1 MEITWL
7 GRSSFRLQSRG
18 ADIITD
24 PLGPESG
31 YGPAKSEADIVTL
44 SRRDIPS
51 IGFIDGVQG
60 NPKVLNAAGEYE
72 IQGTLVTA
80 IRCDLKKGGS
90 TTVFTFELD
99 DMKVTHLGLPDSVPS
114 DAITEVVVDSDI
126 LLLPVG
132 SGDSLEAKEAWDY
145 AQRLEC
151 KVVIPMNY
159 KTEREWEFLETVDAF
174 LAEVGT
180 HPEGKQKLSVVR
192 SKLPLDLSVELLEP
206 R

>member
-7 GRSSFRLQSRG
+7 GRSSFRLQSRD
-18 ADIITD
+18 ADVITD

-31 YGPAKSEADIVTL
+31 YGPAKSEADIVTV
-44 SRRDIPS
+44 SRKDIPS
-51 IGFIDGVQG
+51 IGFIDGVKG
-60 NPKVLNAAGEYE
+60 SPKVLNAAGEYE

-80 IRCDLKKGGS
+80 TPCALEEGGS

-99 DMKVTHLGLPDSVPS
+99 GMKVTHLGLPDQVPP
-114 DAITEVVVDSDI
+114 DAITEVVVDSDV

-132 SGDSLEAKEAWDY
+132 SGGSLEAKEAWDY
-145 AQRLEC
+145 AQGLEC

-159 KTEREWEFLETVDAF
+159 KTEREWEFLETVDNF
-174 LAEVGT
+174 LAEAGA
-180 HPEGKQKLSVVR
+180 HPEEKQKLSLLR
-192 SKLPLDLSVELLEP
+192 SKLPIDLSVELLKP